1 MQQSDREKR
10 VNPET
15 LNFILK
21 WYFKATRVK
30 LRRKVNGKIKSK
42 EYFKE
47 IVATLL
53 VVILQYEAKTLT
65 FDNYYFDGALTQ
77 VLNKH
82 KDISFTYKDFNRL
95 MNNFN
100 EDKARKMMFELYEV
114 FNGLL
119 DKEDA

>member
-10 VNPET
+10 VNTET

-30 LRRKVNGKIKSK
+30 LHRKVNGKIKSK
-42 EYFKE
+42 EHFKE